1 MDRDDVKGRLDSVIW
16 NHVCSSRGC
25 CWTTG
30 GYNLGRSTVHL
41 KSSHRVSSSR
51 SSESV
56 ITCCRVDTFT
66 PGVKIRFISEHVIR
80 IINKPIFPFLVLFS
94 SLRSDLCP
102 PGQNLCVDNVLV
114 AADLKSR
121 LWNIWTSDHS
131 PSSLLQTRSENSFL
145 THMDQKKIES
155 AAQQWR
161 FELFV
166 SHDWIFLKV
175 F

>member
-30 GYNLGRSTVHL
+30 GYNLGRSTVHP
-41 KSSHRVSSSR
+41 KSSHCVSSSR

-131 PSSLLQTRSENSFL
+131 PSSLWCINRHDLKIHFSPTWIKKRFNLLHSNEDLNFL
-145 THMDQKKIES
+145 
-155 AAQQWR
+155 
-161 FELFV
+161 
-166 SHDWIFLKV
+166 
-175 F
+175 